1 MLETCLILGGTG
13 RGAGALFNDAHA
25 NTPAGA
31 IVLSIALRMITNT
44 MNRRMFLMQGTAAS
58 ALLTGAR
65 SLSADPLGLP
75 IGCQT
80 YPVRKSIG
88 SDFAGTMKGLH
99 AAGFTQIELCSPYGY
114 SEFSS
119 LQRYKPQELRR
130 MLNDWGLGCI
140 SAHWGS
146 NELFQKPDQS
156 IAYAKEFGMTQM
168 AIAALGP
175 FEAKTTQTVD
185 DVKRY
190 VEPFNVFAEKA
201 HAAGI
206 VALLHNEGFV
216 SEHIDGKP
224 VYDMMIAE
232 LNPATTKLQF
242 QVSTLQQG
250 YDAVTY
256 FNKYAGRY
264 LSMHCQDWVK
274 DASTKSGFR
283 QVPLG
288 KGVVDWKAVF
298 TAAKTGGVKNYFVE
312 LEEDPALMP
321 LSVPFLKSLNV

>member
-1 MLETCLILGGTG
+1 M
-13 RGAGALFNDAHA
+13 H
-25 NTPAGA
+25 
-31 IVLSIALRMITNT
+31 T
-44 MNRRMFLMQGTAAS
+44 MNRRMFLTRAAAAS
-58 ALLTGAR
+58 ALLTTTR
-65 SLSADPLGLP
+65 SLFANPLGLP

-88 SDFAGTMKGLH
+88 TDFAGTMQGLR

-114 SEFSS
+114 NDFSS
-119 LQRYKPQELRR
+119 LQQYKPQELRR

-140 SAHWGS
+140 SAHWAS
-146 NELFQKPDQS
+146 NELFQKADDS

-175 FEAKTTQTVD
+175 FNSKVPPTVD

-190 VEPFNVFAEKA
+190 VEPFNTFAEKA

-216 SEHIDGKP
+216 SKYIDGKP

-242 QVSTLQQG
+242 QVSTMQEG
-250 YDAVTY
+250 YDPVTY
-256 FNKYAGRY
+256 FKKYSGRY

-274 DASTKSGFR
+274 DSSTKSGFR

-298 TAAKTGGVKNYFVE
+298 AAAKTAGVKNYFVE

-321 LSVPFLKSLNV
+321 PSVPYLRSLKV

>member
-1 MLETCLILGGTG
+1 MM
-13 RGAGALFNDAHA
+13 D
-25 NTPAGA
+25 
-31 IVLSIALRMITNT
+31 T
-44 MNRRMFLMQGTAAS
+44 MNRRRFLMGGAAAS
-58 ALLTGAR
+58 ALLTGTR
-65 SLSADPLGLP
+65 YGSADPLGLP

-80 YPVRKSIG
+80 YPVRESI
-88 SDFAGTMKGLH
+88 STDFAGTMKRLR
-99 AAGFTQIELCSPYGY
+99 AAGFTQIELCSPFGY
-114 SEFSS
+114 DDFAS
-119 LQRYKPQELRR
+119 LQKYKPQELRR

-140 SAHWGS
+140 SAHWAP
-146 NELFQKPDQS
+146 NELFQNADKS
-156 IAYAKEFGMTQM
+156 IAYAKELGMTQM

-175 FEAKTTQTVD
+175 FDSKGTETVD

-190 VEPFNVFAEKA
+190 VEPFNTFAEKA

-206 VALLHNEGFV
+206 VPLLHNEGFV
-216 SEHIDGKP
+216 SEHINGKP

-242 QVSTLQQG
+242 QVSSAQKG

-256 FNKYAGRY
+256 FHKYPGRF

-274 DASTKSGFR
+274 DPSTKSGFR
-283 QVPLG
+283 EVPLG

-321 LSVPFLKSLNV
+321 PSVPYLKSLNV

>member
-1 MLETCLILGGTG
+1 M
-13 RGAGALFNDAHA
+13 
-25 NTPAGA
+25 
-31 IVLSIALRMITNT
+31 
-44 MNRRMFLMQGTAAS
+44 MNRRNFLIVGATAAPV
-58 ALLTGAR
+58 LLGMR
-65 SLSADPLGLP
+65 YLSADPLGLP

-80 YPVRKSIG
+80 YPVRKSINT
-88 SDFAGTMKGLH
+88 DFAGTMKGLR

-114 SEFSS
+114 DDFSS
-119 LQRYKPQELRR
+119 LRQYKPQELLR

-140 SAHWGS
+140 SAHWAAD
-146 NELFQKPDQS
+146 ELFKTPDKS
-156 IAYAKEFGMTQM
+156 IEYAKEFGMTQM

-175 FEAKTTQTVD
+175 WKPRTTESPD

-190 VEPFNVFAEKA
+190 VEPFNTFAEKA

-216 SEHIDGKP
+216 SEYIDGKP

-242 QVSTLQQG
+242 QVSAMQVG
-250 YDAVTY
+250 YDPVTY
-256 FNKYAGRY
+256 FNKYPGRF

-274 DASTKSGFR
+274 DSSTKSGFR

-288 KGVVDWKAVF
+288 KGLVDWKAVF

-321 LSVPFLKSLNV
+321 PSVPYLKSLNV

>member
-1 MLETCLILGGTG
+1 MGG
-13 RGAGALFNDAHA
+13 A
-25 NTPAGA
+25 
-31 IVLSIALRMITNT
+31 
-44 MNRRMFLMQGTAAS
+44 AAS
-58 ALLTGAR
+58 ALVTGTQY
-65 SLSADPLGLP
+65 LSANPLGLP

-80 YPVRKSIG
+80 YPVRKSI
-88 SDFAGTMKGLH
+88 STDFAGTMKGLR

-114 SEFSS
+114 SDFSS
-119 LQRYKPQELRR
+119 LRQYKPQQLRR
-130 MLNDWGLGCI
+130 MLGDWGLHCI
-140 SAHWGS
+140 SAHWGPA
-146 NELFQKPDQS
+146 ELFQKPDQS

-175 FEAKTTQTVD
+175 FDSKGTETVD

-190 VEPFNVFAEKA
+190 VEPFNTFAEKA

-216 SEHIDGKP
+216 SKHIDGKP

-242 QVSTLQQG
+242 QVSALQEG
-250 YDAVTY
+250 YDPVTY
-256 FNKYAGRY
+256 FHKYAGRY

-274 DASTKSGFR
+274 DPSTKSGFR
-283 QVPLG
+283 QVALG

-298 TAAKTGGVKNYFVE
+298 TAAKTGGIKNYFVE
-312 LEEDPALMP
+312 LEQDPALMAQ
-321 LSVPFLKSLNV
+321 SVPYLKSLNV

>member
-1 MLETCLILGGTG
+1 M
-13 RGAGALFNDAHA
+13 
-25 NTPAGA
+25 
-31 IVLSIALRMITNT
+31 
-44 MNRRMFLMQGTAAS
+44 MNRRNFLIGVATAAPV
-58 ALLTGAR
+58 LLGTR
-65 SLSADPLGLP
+65 YLSADPLGLP

-80 YPVRKSIG
+80 YPVRKSINT
-88 SDFAGTMKGLH
+88 DFAGTMKGLR

-114 SEFSS
+114 DDFSS
-119 LQRYKPQELRR
+119 LRQYKPQELLR

-140 SAHWGS
+140 SAHWAAD
-146 NELFQKPDQS
+146 ELFKTPDKS
-156 IAYAKEFGMTQM
+156 IEYAKEFGMTQM

-175 FEAKTTQTVD
+175 WKPRTTETPD

-190 VEPFNVFAEKA
+190 VEPFNTFAEEA

-216 SEHIDGKP
+216 SEYIDGKP

-242 QVSTLQQG
+242 QVSAMQFG
-250 YDAVTY
+250 YDPVTY
-256 FNKYAGRY
+256 FNKYPGRF

-274 DASTKSGFR
+274 DSSTKSGFR

-288 KGVVDWKAVF
+288 KGLVDWKAVF

-321 LSVPFLKSLNV
+321 PSVPYLKSLNV

>member
-1 MLETCLILGGTG
+1 
-13 RGAGALFNDAHA
+13 
-25 NTPAGA
+25 
-31 IVLSIALRMITNT
+31 
-44 MNRRMFLMQGTAAS
+44 MNRRMFMGGIAAS
-58 ALLTGAR
+58 ALISSTQL
-65 SLSADPLGLP
+65 SSADPLGLP

-88 SDFAGTMKGLH
+88 PDFAGTMKGLR

-114 SEFSS
+114 EEFSS
-119 LQRYKPQELRR
+119 LQKYKPQELRR
-130 MLNDWGLGCI
+130 MLADWGLGCI
-140 SAHWGS
+140 SAHFS
-146 NELFQKPDQS
+146 ADELFKKADES

-175 FEAKTTQTVD
+175 WSPRTTETPD

-216 SEHIDGKP
+216 SEYIDGKP
-224 VYDMMIAE
+224 IYDMMIAE
-232 LNPATTKLQF
+232 LNPTTTSLQF
-242 QVSTLQQG
+242 QVSTKQQG

-256 FNKYAGRY
+256 FNKYPGRFR
-264 LSMHCQDWVK
+264 SMHCQDWVK
-274 DASTKSGFR
+274 DSSTKSGFR

-288 KGVVDWKAVF
+288 KGVVDWKSVF
-298 TAAKTGGVKNYFVE
+298 AAAKTGGVKNYFVE
-312 LEEDPALMP
+312 LEEDPTLMAQ
-321 LSVPFLKSLNV
+321 SVPYLKSLNV

>member
-1 MLETCLILGGTG
+1 M
-13 RGAGALFNDAHA
+13 H
-25 NTPAGA
+25 
-31 IVLSIALRMITNT
+31 T
-44 MNRRMFLMQGTAAS
+44 MNRRMFLMQGAAAS
-58 ALLTGAR
+58 ALLTGTR
-65 SLSADPLGLP
+65 DVSANPLGLP

-88 SDFAGTMKGLH
+88 TDFAGTMKGLR

-114 SEFSS
+114 DDFAS
-119 LQRYKPQELRR
+119 LQKYKPQELRS
-130 MLNDWGLGCI
+130 MLNDWGIGCI
-140 SAHWGS
+140 SAHWAPE
-146 NELFQKPDQS
+146 ELFENADKS

-175 FEAKTTQTVD
+175 FEPKTTQTVD

-190 VEPFNVFAEKA
+190 VDPFNAFAEKA

-216 SEHIDGKP
+216 SAYIDGKP
-224 VYDMMIAE
+224 VYDMMIAQ

-256 FNKYAGRY
+256 FKKYSGRY

-274 DASTKSGFR
+274 DSSTASGFR

-298 TAAKTGGVKNYFVE
+298 AGAKTAGVKNYFVE

-321 LSVPFLKSLNV
+321 LSVPYLKSLKV

>member
-1 MLETCLILGGTG
+1 M
-13 RGAGALFNDAHA
+13 
-25 NTPAGA
+25 
-31 IVLSIALRMITNT
+31 
-44 MNRRMFLMQGTAAS
+44 MNRRNFLIGVATAAPV
-58 ALLTGAR
+58 LLGTR
-65 SLSADPLGLP
+65 YLSADPLGLP

-80 YPVRKSIG
+80 YPVRKSINT
-88 SDFAGTMKGLH
+88 DFAGTMKGLR

-114 SEFSS
+114 DDFSS
-119 LQRYKPQELRR
+119 LRQYKPQELLR

-140 SAHWGS
+140 SAHWAAD
-146 NELFQKPDQS
+146 ELFKTPDKS
-156 IAYAKEFGMTQM
+156 IEYAKEFGMTQM

-175 FEAKTTQTVD
+175 WKPRTTETPD

-190 VEPFNVFAEKA
+190 VEPFNTFAEKA

-216 SEHIDGKP
+216 SEYIDGKP

-232 LNPATTKLQF
+232 LNPITTKLQF
-242 QVSTLQQG
+242 QVSAMQFG
-250 YDAVTY
+250 YDPVTY
-256 FNKYAGRY
+256 FNKYPGRF

-274 DASTKSGFR
+274 DSSTKSGFR

-288 KGVVDWKAVF
+288 KGLVDWKTVF
-298 TAAKTGGVKNYFVE
+298 TAAKSGGVKNYFVE

-321 LSVPFLKSLNV
+321 PSVPYLKSLNV

>member
-1 MLETCLILGGTG
+1 
-13 RGAGALFNDAHA
+13 
-25 NTPAGA
+25 
-31 IVLSIALRMITNT
+31 
-44 MNRRMFLMQGTAAS
+44 MNRRVFLTAGAAAA
-58 ALLTGAR
+58 ALVSGEKFVF
-65 SLSADPLGLP
+65 ADPLGLP

-88 SDFAGTMKGLH
+88 TDFAGTMKKLR
-99 AAGFTQIELCSPYGY
+99 AAGFTQIELCSPFGY
-114 SEFSS
+114 DDFSS
-119 LQRYKPQELRR
+119 LQKYKPQELRR
-130 MLNDWGLGCI
+130 MLEDWGLGCI
-140 SAHWGS
+140 SAHWS
-146 NELFQKPDQS
+146 ADELFKRADQS

-175 FEAKTTQTVD
+175 WSPRTTETVD
-185 DVKRY
+185 DVKRM
-190 VEPFNVFAEKA
+190 VEPFNAFAEKA

-224 VYDMMIAE
+224 VYDMMIAD
-232 LNPATTKLQF
+232 LNPSTTRLQF

-256 FNKYAGRY
+256 FDKYPGRF

-274 DASTKSGFR
+274 DSTTKSGFR

-288 KGVVDWKAVF
+288 RGVVDWKSVF
-298 TAAKTGGVKNYFVE
+298 AAARTGGVKNYFVE
-312 LEEDPALMP
+312 LEEDPSLMP
-321 LSVPFLKSLNV
+321 ASVPYLKSLNV

>member
-1 MLETCLILGGTG
+1 MFLR
-13 RGAGALFNDAHA
+13 RGA
-25 NTPAGA
+25 
-31 IVLSIALRMITNT
+31 
-44 MNRRMFLMQGTAAS
+44 AAS
-58 ALLTGAR
+58 ALLTGSRFLA
-65 SLSADPLGLP
+65 ANPLGLP

-80 YPVRKSIG
+80 YPVRQTIG
-88 SDFAGTMKGLH
+88 TDFAGTMKGLR

-114 SEFSS
+114 EEFSS
-119 LQRYKPQELRR
+119 LRKYKPQELRR

-146 NELFQKPDQS
+146 EELFQKADAS

-175 FEAKTTQTVD
+175 FDYKGTATVD

-190 VEPFNVFAEKA
+190 VDPFNTFAEKA

-216 SEHIDGKP
+216 SKYIDGKP

-242 QVSTLQQG
+242 QVSTLQEG
-250 YDAVTY
+250 YDPVTY
-256 FNKYAGRY
+256 FHKYAGRF

-274 DASTKSGFR
+274 DSSTKSGFR

-288 KGVVDWKAVF
+288 QGVVDWKAVF
-298 TAAKTGGVKNYFVE
+298 TAAKAAGVKNYFVE
-312 LEEDPALMP
+312 LEENPALMGQ
-321 LSVPFLKSLNV
+321 SVPYLRSLKV

>member
-1 MLETCLILGGTG
+1 
-13 RGAGALFNDAHA
+13 
-25 NTPAGA
+25 
-31 IVLSIALRMITNT
+31 
-44 MNRRMFLMQGTAAS
+44 MFLMGGAAAS
-58 ALLTGAR
+58 VFLTGTR
-65 SLSADPLGLP
+65 YLSADPLGLP

-80 YPVRKSIG
+80 YPVRKSI
-88 SDFAGTMKGLH
+88 STNFAGTMKGLS

-114 SEFSS
+114 DEFSS
-119 LQRYKPQELRR
+119 LQKYKPQELRR
-130 MLNDWGLGCI
+130 MLEDWGLGCI
-140 SAHWGS
+140 SAHWS
-146 NELFQKPDQS
+146 AEELFQKADES

-175 FEAKTTQTVD
+175 WSPRTTETAD
-185 DVKRY
+185 DVTRY
-190 VEPFNVFAEKA
+190 VAPFNVFAEKA

-206 VALLHNEGFV
+206 IALLHNEGFV
-216 SEHIDGKP
+216 SEYIDGKP

-250 YDAVTY
+250 YNSVTY
-256 FNKYAGRY
+256 FQKYPGRF
-264 LSMHCQDWVK
+264 LSMHCQDWVR
-274 DASTKSGFR
+274 DSASKSGFR

-312 LEEDPALMP
+312 LEEDPALMGP
-321 LSVPFLKSLNV
+321 SVPYLKSLNL

>member
-1 MLETCLILGGTG
+1 M
-13 RGAGALFNDAHA
+13 
-25 NTPAGA
+25 
-31 IVLSIALRMITNT
+31 
-44 MNRRMFLMQGTAAS
+44 MNRRNFLIGVATAAPV
-58 ALLTGAR
+58 LLGTR
-65 SLSADPLGLP
+65 YLSANPLGLP

-80 YPVRKSIG
+80 YPVRKSINT
-88 SDFAGTMKGLH
+88 DFAGTMKGLR

-114 SEFSS
+114 DDFSS
-119 LQRYKPQELRR
+119 LRQYKPQELLR

-140 SAHWGS
+140 SAHWAAD
-146 NELFQKPDQS
+146 ELFKTPDKS
-156 IAYAKEFGMTQM
+156 IEYAKEFGMTQM

-175 FEAKTTQTVD
+175 WKPRTTETPD

-190 VEPFNVFAEKA
+190 VEPFNTFAEKA

-206 VALLHNEGFV
+206 IALLHNEGFV
-216 SEHIDGKP
+216 SEYIDGKP

-242 QVSTLQQG
+242 QVSAMQFG
-250 YDAVTY
+250 YDVTY
-256 FNKYAGRY
+256 FNKYPGRF

-274 DASTKSGFR
+274 HSSTKSGFR

-288 KGVVDWKAVF
+288 KGLVDWKAVF

-312 LEEDPALMP
+312 LEEDPALIP
-321 LSVPFLKSLNV
+321 PSVPYLKSLNV

>member
-1 MLETCLILGGTG
+1 
-13 RGAGALFNDAHA
+13 
-25 NTPAGA
+25 
-31 IVLSIALRMITNT
+31 
-44 MNRRMFLMQGTAAS
+44 MFLMRGAAAS
-58 ALLTGAR
+58 ALLTGTRYLFAN
-65 SLSADPLGLP
+65 PLGLP

-80 YPVRKSIG
+80 YPVRKSI
-88 SDFAGTMKGLH
+88 STDFAGTMKGLR

-114 SEFSS
+114 SDFSS
-119 LQRYKPQELRR
+119 LQKYKPQELRR

-140 SAHWGS
+140 SAHWAAD
-146 NELFQKPDQS
+146 ELFEKTDKS

-175 FEAKTTQTVD
+175 FDSKGTETVD

-190 VEPFNVFAEKA
+190 VEPFNAFAEKA

-206 VALLHNEGFV
+206 TALLHNEGFV
-216 SEHIDGKP
+216 SKYIDGKP

-232 LNPATTKLQF
+232 LNPTTTKLQF
-242 QVSTLQQG
+242 QVSTLQEG
-250 YDAVTY
+250 YDPATY
-256 FNKYAGRY
+256 FHKYPGRF

-283 QVPLG
+283 QVALG

-321 LSVPFLKSLNV
+321 LSVPYLKSLSV

>member
-1 MLETCLILGGTG
+1 M
-13 RGAGALFNDAHA
+13 
-25 NTPAGA
+25 
-31 IVLSIALRMITNT
+31 
-44 MNRRMFLMQGTAAS
+44 MNRRNFLIGGVTAAPV
-58 ALLTGAR
+58 LLGTR
-65 SLSADPLGLP
+65 YLSADPLGLP

-80 YPVRKSIG
+80 YPVRKSINT
-88 SDFAGTMKGLH
+88 DFAGTMKGLR

-114 SEFSS
+114 DDFSS
-119 LQRYKPQELRR
+119 LRQYKPQELLR

-140 SAHWGS
+140 SAHWAAD
-146 NELFQKPDQS
+146 ELFKTPDKS
-156 IAYAKEFGMTQM
+156 IEYAKEFGMTQM

-175 FEAKTTQTVD
+175 WKPRTTETPD
-185 DVKRY
+185 DVERY
-190 VEPFNVFAEKA
+190 VEPFNTFAEKA

-206 VALLHNEGFV
+206 IALLHNEGFV
-216 SEHIDGKP
+216 SEYIDGKP

-242 QVSTLQQG
+242 QVSAMQFG
-250 YDAVTY
+250 YDPVTY
-256 FNKYAGRY
+256 FNKYPGRF

-274 DASTKSGFR
+274 DSSTKSGFR

-288 KGVVDWKAVF
+288 KGLVDWKAVF

-321 LSVPFLKSLNV
+321 PSVPYLKSLNV

>member
-1 MLETCLILGGTG
+1 M
-13 RGAGALFNDAHA
+13 
-25 NTPAGA
+25 
-31 IVLSIALRMITNT
+31 
-44 MNRRMFLMQGTAAS
+44 MNRRMFLLKGAAAS
-58 ALLTGAR
+58 AVLGGAR
-65 SLSADPLGLP
+65 DLFADPLGLP

-80 YPVRKSIG
+80 YPVRKSIRT
-88 SDFAGTMKGLH
+88 DFAGTMKRLN

-114 SEFSS
+114 EEFSS
-119 LQRYKPQELRR
+119 LRQYKPQELRR
-130 MLNDWGLGCI
+130 MLADWGLGCI
-140 SAHWGS
+140 SAHWS
-146 NELFQKPDQS
+146 AEELFQKADES

-175 FEAKTTQTVD
+175 WKPRTTETPD

-190 VEPFNVFAEKA
+190 VEPFNAFAEKA

-232 LNPATTKLQF
+232 LNPATTSLQF

-250 YDAVTY
+250 YDPVTY
-256 FNKYAGRY
+256 FHKYPGRF

-274 DASTKSGFR
+274 DSSTKSGFR

-321 LSVPFLKSLNV
+321 QSVPYLKSLTV

>member
-1 MLETCLILGGTG
+1 
-13 RGAGALFNDAHA
+13 
-25 NTPAGA
+25 
-31 IVLSIALRMITNT
+31 
-44 MNRRMFLMQGTAAS
+44 MFLMKGAAAS
-58 ALLTGAR
+58 AVLCGTRDLF
-65 SLSADPLGLP
+65 ADPLGLP

-80 YPVRKSIG
+80 YPVRKSIRT
-88 SDFAGTMKGLH
+88 DFAGTMKRLN

-114 SEFSS
+114 EDFSS
-119 LQRYKPQELRR
+119 LQQYKPQELRR
-130 MLNDWGLGCI
+130 MLADWGLGCI
-140 SAHWGS
+140 SAHWAAE
-146 NELFQKPDQS
+146 ELFQKPDES

-175 FEAKTTQTVD
+175 WKPRTTETPD

-190 VEPFNVFAEKA
+190 VEPFNAFAEKA

-232 LNPATTKLQF
+232 LNPATTSLQF

-250 YDAVTY
+250 YDPVTY
-256 FNKYAGRY
+256 FHKYPGRF

-274 DASTKSGFR
+274 DSSTKSGFR

-321 LSVPFLKSLNV
+321 QSVPYLKSLTV

>member
-1 MLETCLILGGTG
+1 
-13 RGAGALFNDAHA
+13 
-25 NTPAGA
+25 
-31 IVLSIALRMITNT
+31 MI
-44 MNRRMFLMQGTAAS
+44 NRRKFVVGGAAS
-58 ALLTGAR
+58 SAALIGTR
-65 SLSADPLGLP
+65 YLSANPLGLP

-80 YPVRKSIG
+80 YPVRKSI
-88 SDFAGTMKGLH
+88 SKDFPGTMKGLR

-114 SEFSS
+114 DDFSS
-119 LQRYKPQELRR
+119 LRQYKPQELRR

-140 SAHWGS
+140 SAHWAP
-146 NELFQKPDQS
+146 NELFEKADQS

-175 FEAKTTQTVD
+175 FDSKGTETVD

-190 VEPFNVFAEKA
+190 VEPFNTFAEKA

-216 SEHIDGKP
+216 SKHIDGKP
-224 VYDMMIAE
+224 VYDMMIAL
-232 LNPATTKLQF
+232 LNPETTKLQL
-242 QVSTLQQG
+242 QVSAAQEG
-250 YDAVTY
+250 YDPVTY
-256 FNKYAGRY
+256 FRKYSGRY

-274 DASTKSGFR
+274 DPSTKSGFR
-283 QVPLG
+283 EVPLG

-298 TAAKTGGVKNYFVE
+298 TAAKAAGVKNYFVE

-321 LSVPFLKSLNV
+321 PSVPYLKSLKV